1 MILTNTLIQTII
13 YDCNGRLNDFNRQIK
28 VVLLFPVNWRI
39 LDLDYSYVEFAVAIR
54 QQNGLSALAQRA
66 TAEAVLCTA
75 S

>member
-39 LDLDYSYVEFAVAIR
+39 LEVPERPPLLF
-54 QQNGLSALAQRA
+54 L
-66 TAEAVLCTA
+66 
-75 S
+75 